1 MQPFEDLLQ
10 SNAEHVARFSQA
22 DLGAIPTSHLAVL
35 TCMDCRIDVHQ
46 AFGLAPGQAHVLRNA
61 GARASD
67 DAIRSLIKS
76 TIQLGVD
83 RIAVVHHT
91 DCGAA
96 KIQLDTLR
104 ERVVERTG
112 NDPVDVDFRLI
123 ADEDQSIVDDVD
135 RLRTSPYLP
144 PGTALGGFLYDVRT
158 GRLEPRVSGVVGGDL
173 ELVDVRPT
181 DPAQA

>member
-1 MQPFEDLLQ
+1 VQHFEDLLQ
-10 SNAEHVARFSQA
+10 SNAEYAAEFHRG
-22 DLGAIPTSHLAVL
+22 DLAAVPTRRLAIL
-35 TCMDCRIDVHQ
+35 TCMDCRIDVHE

-76 TIQLGVD
+76 TIQLEVN

-96 KIQLDTLR
+96 KIDLDTLR
-104 ERVVERTG
+104 ARVVERTG
-112 NDPVDVDFRLI
+112 NDPVAVDFQLI
-123 ADEDQSIVDDVD
+123 ADQEQSIIDDVD

-144 PGTALGGFLYDVRT
+144 PGTAIAGFIYDVST
-158 GRLEPRVSGVVGGDL
+158 GRLEPRASCEVGGSMVV
-173 ELVDVRPT
+173 VDE
-181 DPAQA
+181 ANASS

>member
-1 MQPFEDLLQ
+1 MQPFEDLIR
-10 SNAEHVARFSQA
+10 SNAEYVARFPHGH
-22 DLGAIPTSHLAVL
+22 LEPIPSRHLAVL
-35 TCMDCRIDVHQ
+35 TCMDCRIDVHE

-76 TIQLGVD
+76 TIQLEVE

-96 KIQLDTLR
+96 KIQLDSLR
-104 ERVVERTG
+104 QRVVERTG
-112 NDPVDVDFRLI
+112 NDPVDVDFQLI
-123 ADEDQSIVDDVD
+123 ADEDQSIVDDVE

-144 PGTALGGFLYDVRT
+144 PGTAIGGFLYDVRT
-158 GRLEPRVSGVVGGDL
+158 GLLDLRVSGQVGGPL
-173 ELVDVRPT
+173 ER
-181 DPAQA
+181 AGAHS